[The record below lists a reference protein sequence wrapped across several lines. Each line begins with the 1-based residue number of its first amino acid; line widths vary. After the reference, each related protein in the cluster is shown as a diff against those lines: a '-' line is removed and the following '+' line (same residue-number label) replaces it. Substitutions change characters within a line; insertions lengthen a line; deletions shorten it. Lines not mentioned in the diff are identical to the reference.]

1 MSDEEDDECPE
12 CPAMAGWVMTFADL
26 MSLLMCFF
34 VLLLSFS
41 EMDAQKF
48 KRLAGSLRNA
58 FGVQNIVN
66 VTDPPKG
73 TSFIAREFS
82 PGRPDPTP
90 LNVVRQFTQDITKS
104 SLEVFCQDELT
115 RQESMQG
122 DTGKNSRKVVLNDE
136 KAQQESEKIANL
148 AASQLEDEI
157 ADGQIEIETQGRKV
171 VIRIRENGSFSA
183 GSDYIDDAFLPV
195 LDKIR
200 ALLVETPGKIS
211 VEGHTD
217 DIPIKGGRFR
227 SNWHLSSAR
236 AVAVADELFVA
247 PEMDAKR
254 FMVVGHA
261 DNKPLASGKTRQA
274 RERNRRVEITI
285 LQSQENDDDDEPLKD
300 VDSPEIREKLEYN
313 AEEEE
318 LQRGD
323 VF

>member
-1 MSDEEDDECPE
+1 MSDEEEECPE

-58 FGVQNIVN
+58 FGVQNV
-66 VTDPPKG
+66 VKVQDVPKG
-73 TSFIAREFS
+73 TSIIAQEFS

-90 LNVVRQFTQDITKS
+90 LNIIRQFTQEITES
-104 SLEVFCQDELT
+104 SLEIFCQDEIT
-115 RQESMQG
+115 RQETMQG
-122 DTGKNSRKVVLNDE
+122 DTGKNSREVVLNDE
-136 KAQQESEKIANL
+136 SLEQKSQEVAIQ
-148 AASQLEDEI
+148 AAAKLEEEI
-157 ADGQIEIETQGRKV
+157 SDGQVELETQGKKV
-171 VIRIRENGSFSA
+171 VIRIREHGSFKA
-183 GSDYIDDAFLPV
+183 GSDYIADRFLPV

-217 DIPIKGGRFR
+217 DIPVKGGKFR

-247 PEMDAKR
+247 PELDEKR

-261 DNKPLASGKTRQA
+261 STQPLVKGKTPEA
-274 RERNRRVEITI
+274 RERNRRVEIII
-285 LQSQENDDDDEPLKD
+285 LQTNEDDDDNEPLLD
-300 VDSPEIREKLEYN
+300 INSPDIQKKLEYN
-313 AEEEE
+313 PEDHE
-318 LQRGD
+318 LKPD
-323 VF
+323 EIY